1 MLREVQELAGG
12 RTVESSLLSL
22 DFPAQAVFVA
32 VLSCVLGL
40 GAKVPREG
48 LHLWRSSCSSYDF
61 AGYFRVRPLVL
72 GKHAFPQFPMISWR
86 I

>member
-12 RTVESSLLSL
+12 CTVESSLLSL
-22 DFPAQAVFVA
+22 DFPAQAVSVA
-32 VLSCVLGL
+32 ALSCVLGL

-48 LHLWRSSCSSYDF
+48 LHLWRS
-61 AGYFRVRPLVL
+61 YFRVRPLVL
-72 GKHAFPQFPMISWR
+72 GKHTFPQFPMISWR